1 MSGYAV
7 AQIDGIDEISDG
19 PLSLAACPVPLWYHV
34 LRRQCVHS
42 SSGGRSAHQRA
53 RRVTGA

>member
-7 AQIDGIDEISDG
+7 AQVDGIDEISDG
-19 PLSLAACPVPLWYHV
+19 RCPWRPVGFHLYHV
-34 LRRQCVHS
+34 LWRQCVYS